1 MEVRGTCNISLKVWP
16 SVLNTNFCGGEKIFQ
31 TLNHWVALNWFIR
44 GVVIIVIVVYN
55 FQSVDQDVVQEE
67 NITIVEQAMDSAA
80 GMTNLCGI
88 IILSKYYW

>member
-1 MEVRGTCNISLKVWP
+1 M
-16 SVLNTNFCGGEKIFQ
+16 
-31 TLNHWVALNWFIR
+31 R
-44 GVVIIVIVVYN
+44 GVVIIIIIVVCN

-88 IILSKYYW
+88 IILSKCQFIKKIKNLIYCLTLIFCT